1 VALASQQHEEEAN
14 MLEIAPEKVAH
25 VIIKAREYDSKVGTW
40 DDSAAASDAEDD
52 PSSIL
57 EDFAGDST
65 RAELVAFINGLNE
78 DEQVNLVALAWVGR
92 GTFAP
97 EDFDEAVETAR
108 NERVNSTSRYL
119 LGMPLLADY
128 LEEGLEK
135 LGISSEDAEQDI
147 L

>member
-1 VALASQQHEEEAN
+1 
-14 MLEIAPEKVAH
+14 
-25 VIIKAREYDSKVGTW
+25 VGTW